1 MTKVIH
7 IVAELEV
14 VTELFLKSKILHFEN
29 LTPLPKDAQIIHFEC
44 DDKAKRVHLFF
55 VSEKGYSFKEGQ
67 ILSSI
72 PATDIVLKD
81 IRTKEEYENTHK
93 TKSNMKD
100 WDNSNVKIQKVEK
113 A

>member
-29 LTPLPKDAQIIHFEC
+29 LTPLPKDAQIIHFEY

-81 IRTKEEYENTHK
+81 IRTKEECEKTHK
-93 TKSNMKD
+93 TKLNMKD
-100 WDNSNVKIQKVEK
+100 WDNPNVKIQKIEK